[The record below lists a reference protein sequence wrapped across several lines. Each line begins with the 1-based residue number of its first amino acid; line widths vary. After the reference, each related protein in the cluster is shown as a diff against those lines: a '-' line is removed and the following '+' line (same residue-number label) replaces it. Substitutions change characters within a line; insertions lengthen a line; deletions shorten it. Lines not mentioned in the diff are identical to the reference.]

1 MISLE
6 SLTAFLAA
14 GIMLNL
20 TPGPDMLYVTAR
32 SVSQGRLAGLVS
44 ALAIGAGCLVHL
56 AAAALGISALLAY
69 SATAFTVLKLVGAAY
84 LVFLGV
90 KAWRS
95 GASAGEAALMPAQP
109 LARVFAQGVV
119 VNVLNPKV
127 ALFFLAFLP
136 QFVDPSRSDP
146 IWQVLLLGA
155 LFNLT
160 GTLVNCLVA
169 LGADKAGGVLRGPR
183 FARFMPRLSGSIY
196 ILMGLGLALC
206 RRD

>member
-6 SLTAFLAA
+6 SLAAFLAA

-32 SVSQGRLAGLVS
+32 SVSQGRLAGLIS
-44 ALAIGAGCLVHL
+44 AVAIGAGCLVHL
-56 AAAALGISALLAY
+56 AAAALGVSAFLAY
-69 SATAFTVLKLVGAAY
+69 SATAFTLLKLGGAAY

-95 GASAGEAALMPAQP
+95 GGPAGQTRLLPAQP
-109 LARVFAQGVV
+109 LGRVFAQGVL

-146 IWQVLLLGA
+146 IWQVLLLGL
-155 LFNLT
+155 LFNFT
-160 GTLVNCLVA
+160 GTTVNCLVA
-169 LGADKAGGVLRGPR
+169 LGADRAGGFLRGPR
-183 FARFMPRLSGSIY
+183 FGRIMPRLSGSIY